1 MRYDETKILKDP
13 KRYYGTT
20 VYPKFEARETDIYII
35 SRAGDRLDNLA
46 FEYYQDAGLWWVIA
60 RANNIGKGT
69 LNVPVGIQV
78 RIPLPLTFFDIEQAL
93 KNSEQTR

>member
-1 MRYDETKILKDP
+1 MRYDETKILNDP

-35 SRAGDRLDNLA
+35 SKTSDRLDNLA
-46 FEYYQDAGLWWVIA
+46 FEYYRDASLWWVIA

-69 LNVPVGIQV
+69 ANVTPGIQI
-78 RIPLPLTFFDIEQAL
+78 RIPFPLTFFDIEEAL
-93 KNSEQTR
+93 RISEETR